1 MIGRTARNSRPDAGV
16 YGVVYGIV
24 VVVILSTAGLVLDIA
39 SLRLDRRV
47 DRAASDAGAAA
58 GASELTRTTNRNP
71 QAACTAAWTY
81 VLQNLG
87 VTGGSQTCTTAFK
100 APGQPGYD
108 SCPVT
113 ATTMTGTVPTS
124 GATTTIKITWPVL
137 DSSPLMA
144 PDVRPANASVVQPI
158 TDADGTACKRLA
170 VEVARPRTFNF
181 AKVIGFSG
189 GATSDHSVALS
200 TFDHGDSNIASPL
213 VVLDPTACEA
223 LVANGGAQVL
233 IAANDTVT
241 PGVPGLIAVN
251 SDGSQCTGGST
262 TIDSNASSGD
272 GTHIWANDSTNGG
285 GSGTILAFAPTSVA
299 YRPAQVDSCVRSA
312 VSGETWSAGQLCPT
326 PDTLTSQISRFSFI
340 DNNYNCVVAQTCS
353 DPGNALNGV
362 AQLRSYV
369 AGLSVAAIQASPS
382 TWTYIGGNACGDT
395 PAPSYTGNVYVDCTG
410 NGSNQFQV
418 TGTTVFNNVAG
429 QQNIVI
435 FAGDTKVSGC
445 LVFNGT
451 STDCSSPSLSPPKAS
466 DGPLVYTMGNLQ
478 LSSNSASLIANQ
490 TFVLLGG
497 GCSTDGTSCGA
508 GNSPFLD
515 TQCGGSCN
523 GSILWSAPL
532 GPALSPTQTTCSPG
546 SATVL
551 PTDACFAKLALWN
564 EYATPQSSPDKVTGG
579 ANLLLQGTFFT
590 PNAQFILHGGSNTDI
605 KSAQFVTGRLTL
617 TGQGTLKMVP
627 DAAKTNPPPLLF
639 AQLIR

>member
-1 MIGRTARNSRPDAGV
+1 VIGRTAPNSPPDAGV
-16 YGVVYGIV
+16 YGVIYGIV
-24 VVVILSTAGLVLDIA
+24 IVVILSTAGLVLDIS
-39 SLRLDRRV
+39 SLRLDRRM

-58 GASELTRTTNRNP
+58 GASALTRTTNRNP
-71 QAACTAAWTY
+71 QAACTAAWKY

-87 VTGGSQTCTTAFK
+87 ATGGTETCSTAFR
-100 APGQPGYD
+100 APGQAGYD

-113 ATTMTGTVPTS
+113 ATTMTGTVPT
-124 GATTTIKITWPVL
+124 GDATTTIKITWPVL

-144 PDVRPANASVVQPI
+144 PDVRPANASVVQPL
-158 TDADGTACKRLA
+158 TDADGTACKRLG

-181 AKVIGFSG
+181 ARVMGFTT

-213 VVLDPTACEA
+213 VILDPTACEA
-223 LVANGGAQVL
+223 LVASGGAQVL

-241 PGVPGLIAVN
+241 PGVPGLIAIN
-251 SDGSQCTGGST
+251 SDGSQCNGGQT
-262 TIDSNASSGD
+262 TIDSNAQSGD

-285 GSGTILAFAPTSVA
+285 GAATILTFAPNSVA
-299 YRPAQVDSCVRSA
+299 YRPAQTQTCARSSTDPA
-312 VSGETWSAGQLCPT
+312 TWSAGQLCPT
-326 PDTLTSQISRFSFI
+326 PDNLTSQISRFSFI
-340 DNNYNCVVAQTCS
+340 DNNYNCVIAQTCS
-353 DPGNALNGV
+353 DAGNSLNGV

-369 AGLSVAAIQASPS
+369 AALSVAAIQASPS
-382 TWTYIGGNACGDT
+382 TWTYIGGNACNNT
-395 PAPSYTGNVYVDCTG
+395 PAPTYTGNVYVDCTG
-410 NGSNQFQV
+410 NGANAF
-418 TGTTVFNNVAG
+418 TINGTTTFNNRPG
-429 QQNIVI
+429 EQNIVI
-435 FAGDTKVSGC
+435 FAGDTKVTGC

-451 STDCSSPSLSPPKAS
+451 SADCSSPSLSPAKAS
-466 DGPLVYTMGNLQ
+466 DGPLVYTMGGLQ

-515 TQCGGSCN
+515 TQCGNSCN
-523 GSILWSAPL
+523 GNILWSAPL
-532 GPALSPTQTTCSPG
+532 GPGLSTPTACSPG

-551 PTDACFAKLALWN
+551 PTAACFARLALWG

-579 ANLLLQGTFFT
+579 ADLLLQGTFFT
-590 PNAQFILHGGSNTDI
+590 PNAQFILHGGSLTDI
-605 KSAQFVTGRLTL
+605 RSAQFVTGRLTL
-617 TGQGTLKMVP
+617 TGQGTLTMVP